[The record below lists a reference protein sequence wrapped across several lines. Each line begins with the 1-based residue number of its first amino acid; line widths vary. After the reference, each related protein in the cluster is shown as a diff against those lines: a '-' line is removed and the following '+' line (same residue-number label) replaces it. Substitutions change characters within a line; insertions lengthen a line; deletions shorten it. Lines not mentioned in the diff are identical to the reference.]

1 MNDWAE
7 FRHFKYLLAIAEH
20 KGFRAAAEYLHTAQ
34 PNLSAQAKQFQ
45 DFSDVHLFRKGKD
58 GRIKLTATG
67 VAFKPIAQGLLDA
80 RDEAIAALVAIERGE
95 IRALKFGCASFVDRR
110 LRQPL
115 RLRSSVVPR

>member
-20 KGFRAAAEYLHTAQ
+20 SGFRAAAEYLHTAQ

-45 DFSDVHLFRKGKD
+45 DFSAVHLFRKGKD

-67 VAFKPIAQGLLDA
+67 IAFKSIAQGYLTH
-80 RDEAIAALVAIERGE
+80 EM
-95 IRALKFGCASFVDRR
+95 KR
-110 LRQPL
+110 L
-115 RLRSSVVPR
+115 PR

>member
-45 DFSDVHLFRKGKD
+45 DFSE
-58 GRIKLTATG
+58 
-67 VAFKPIAQGLLDA
+67 P
-80 RDEAIAALVAIERGE
+80 
-95 IRALKFGCASFVDRR
+95 
-110 LRQPL
+110 
-115 RLRSSVVPR
+115 